1 MKASNKR
8 KQRANTVSK
17 LITREYTHNYMY
29 MYNVVETQEKTN

>member
-17 LITREYTHNYMY
+17 LITREYTQLY